1 MSCTANP
8 SRKNSGF
15 HANVAPGTRP
25 ATNSANRAAVPTGTV
40 DFPTITSPGAT
51 YSNTDANAA
60 STNRISAASPC
71 ADCGVPTATKCT
83 CAPATAAKSVVNDNR
98 PLAIAEPNTSANPGS
113 KNGARPADNAAI
125 FTASTS
131 TPTTV

>member
-1 MSCTANP
+1 M
-8 SRKNSGF
+8 
-15 HANVAPGTRP
+15 
-25 ATNSANRAAVPTGTV
+25 

-113 KNGARPADNAAI
+113 KNGARPADNRRDLHRIHINTHDRMTQISHRRSMHRTQITDADDGKSHWFVLLYAR
-125 FTASTS
+125 
-131 TPTTV
+131 